1 MNFFLSPAYLKTAA
15 VSVII
20 FIILD
25 MLWLAKIAS
34 PFYLKHF
41 GYLAEVENGK
51 ILFNLYAGIGAQV
64 IISLGLSAV
73 ITLAL
78 NTQNTLLTSVITG
91 AAAGFVIYGTYDFT
105 NMSFVKDYG
114 LLMSLV
120 DVAWGTTQGIFAG
133 LYVYF
138 LTRFFS

>member
-1 MNFFLSPAYLKTAA
+1 MNFFLSPPFLKTAA

-20 FIILD
+20 FIFLD
-25 MLWLAKIAS
+25 MLWLAIIAS

-41 GYLAEVENGK
+41 GYLARVENDK
-51 ILFNLYAGIGAQV
+51 IVFNLYAGIFAQA

-78 NTQNTLLTSVITG
+78 NTQNSLLTAIITG
-91 AAAGFVIYGTYDFT
+91 AFAGFVIYGTYDFT
-105 NMSFVKDYG
+105 NMSFVKGYS

-133 LYVYF
+133 IYVYF
-138 LTRFFS
+138 LSRFFS

>member
-1 MNFFLSPAYLKTAA
+1 MNFFLSPPYFKTAA
-15 VSVII
+15 VSVFI

-25 MLWLAKIAS
+25 MLWLALIAS

-41 GYLAEVENGK
+41 GYLAQVENGK
-51 ILFNLYAGIGAQV
+51 IVFNLYAGIGAQV

-78 NTQNTLLTSVITG
+78 NTQNTLLTSIITG

-105 NMSFVKDYG
+105 NMSFVKGYG

-120 DVAWGTTQGIFAG
+120 DVAWGTTQGFFAG
-133 LYVYF
+133 IYVFF
-138 LTRFFS
+138 LNRFFS